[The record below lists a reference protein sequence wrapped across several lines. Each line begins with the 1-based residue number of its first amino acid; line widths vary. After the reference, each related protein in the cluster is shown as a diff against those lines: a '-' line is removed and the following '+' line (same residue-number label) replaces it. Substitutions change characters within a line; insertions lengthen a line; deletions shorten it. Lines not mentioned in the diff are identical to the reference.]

1 MKGDP
6 LLSVACTGEVLRK
19 DRHCEKREMM
29 APGFTLKENEMA
41 QASNESEM
49 APKQRF

>member
-1 MKGDP
+1 MRGDP

-19 DRHCEKREMM
+19 DRHCEKREMR
-29 APGFTLKENEMA
+29 APGSTLKEGKMA
-41 QASNESEM
+41 QASEESEM